1 MMVTSKQCVK
11 ATCTFSKTKEAVS
24 WQTPSYMVYKFTCP
38 VSVENKY
45 GWGEKEVATF
55 MFSNRLVYWVGLW
68 AGVPL
73 LSRKFQLSDNI
84 IAIIASITTTAG
96 AELPYLTLAARPLQN
111 FKYLSMTISILQ
123 DCSFLY
129 LLTQLSG

>member
-1 MMVTSKQCVK
+1 
-11 ATCTFSKTKEAVS
+11 
-24 WQTPSYMVYKFTCP
+24 
-38 VSVENKY
+38 
-45 GWGEKEVATF
+45 